1 MKHTTCCSLFT
12 YAACGYLA
20 YSNIVSLSLHLP
32 PSPFRLPSLQN
43 NNVELKEVSLQ
54 PSTDGTTHSDANT
67 PEAIVQEK
75 TDSKASDIDAASD
88 MYRGKSQ
95 AVGSGLRGQG
105 TSQATAFKRGLKAES
120 GPTTAS
126 GAKTPSSAAGSQT
139 KNVTTK
145 MKVSTESRRVGTS
158 SDKTVSILPTLKDQS
173 SSSLSAKSKIPKRT
187 ASDSDMK
194 STVTPNKPSVT
205 DTSGSKV
212 QKLLGSKEAL
222 KTPLTAT
229 KAGRKQSVEEKAPSG
244 DIAPTKATHKMG
256 TKLIQEKPDEHSINL
271 VNGVEKDREERS
283 VRTGQRSDRE
293 ASPGVKQGQNRL
305 ENNASLVSKSRLPVS
320 SATNKTSDEITQ
332 TSGTDNKR
340 TTSGPSDSDGSS
352 TVQKQSPE
360 QRQVTPGQRPGSETP
375 TPLPG
380 SPKKGKTV
388 RPLRVACCVLGVV
401 CCVLRAGCWVLGVA
415 CWVSRAGGCVLRAGG
430 WVLRAGGW
438 VLHVGCCMLGVACC
452 MLQVACCVWCVAT
465 RKAWALLLTVNERSN
480 S

>member
-1 MKHTTCCSLFT
+1 MV
-12 YAACGYLA
+12 Y
-20 YSNIVSLSLHLP
+20 ILHLNT
-32 PSPFRLPSLQN
+32 LPSLQN
-43 NNVELKEVSLQ
+43 NNVELKEVSPE

-67 PEAIVQEK
+67 PEAIVKEK
-75 TDSKASDIDAASD
+75 TDSKASEVDAASD

-105 TSQATAFKRGLKAES
+105 TSQATAFKRGLKAAES
-120 GPTTAS
+120 GLTTAS

-173 SSSLSAKSKIPKRT
+173 ISAKSKIPKRT
-187 ASDSDMK
+187 ASDSDVK

-212 QKLLGSKEAL
+212 QKLLRSKETL

-244 DIAPTKATHKMG
+244 DIAPTKATQKMG
-256 TKLIQEKPDEHSINL
+256 TKLIKEKPDEHSDSINL
-271 VNGVEKDREERS
+271 VNGVEKDSEERS

-293 ASPGVKQGQNRL
+293 ASPVVKQGQNRL
-305 ENNASLVSKSRLPVS
+305 ENNASLASKSRLPVS
-320 SATNKTSDEITQ
+320 SATNKTNDEITQ

-380 SPKKGKTV
+380 SPKKGRTIF
-388 RPLRVACCVLGVV
+388 VV
-401 CCVLRAGCWVLGVA
+401 SPYLA
-415 CWVSRAGGCVLRAGG
+415 SR
-430 WVLRAGGW
+430 
-438 VLHVGCCMLGVACC
+438 
-452 MLQVACCVWCVAT
+452 
-465 RKAWALLLTVNERSN
+465 N
-480 S
+480 SSADCDS